1 MVDSNPWQDRSELG
15 LYVSEDDLETMISD
29 VVRQP
34 SRFVIAGGFR
44 EVGAL
49 PFLVFTLL
57 VSQYCRFYFYTS
69 FTLWIVVMSLHKD
82 SQRFIPILIK
92 GTSRGG
98 WVVQGRELW
107 HLFRGCAN
115 SRWLHTMLGWEYSVA
130 KGAGWCANIIV
141 IIISIIHLLF
151 LLSWIMYDYA
161 VCVYIYIYS
170 DSLHI
175 S

>member
-1 MVDSNPWQDRSELG
+1 MTLKPWSATLFANQ
-15 LYVSEDDLETMISD
+15 
-29 VVRQP
+29 
-34 SRFVIAGGFR
+34 A
-44 EVGAL
+44 AL
-49 PFLVFTLL
+49 SLL
-57 VSQYCRFYFYTS
+57 VASERLVPFHFWFLHCWWVSTVD
-69 FTLWIVVMSLHKD
+69 FTFTHLSLYELLSCHFTKIHKD